1 VAALQAAV
9 SQVGQAAAA
18 DTVAAVAQ
26 RERALAAQAAALDR
40 TTKQLRHCEVRAW
53 VWAPPE
59 STSSVCVLSRL
70 PAALV
75 DGCESDTCTSVGA
88 RPAPPVC
95 IPVSTR
101 PDSVVVKQPGRTA
114 VVATPPV
121 SVGVFRSVSLDVPC
135 VVCTRTRNETV
146 PRGRESD
153 HPAAGL
159 SGGSVDCICTQAQ
172 VQTLQAGGAEREQ
185 HAQRLQAAAEA
196 AAAEAVAAR
205 AAALAHDA
213 DAAQLRPALHTAQ
226 GRAAELEAVVSR
238 QHAQLCEMQN
248 TLAAQRSDISEAL
261 SMVRGLPPRV
271 QRVGEHADACA

>member
-1 VAALQAAV
+1 M
-9 SQVGQAAAA
+9 
-18 DTVAAVAQ
+18 
-26 RERALAAQAAALDR
+26 
-40 TTKQLRHCEVRAW
+40 
-53 VWAPPE
+53 
-59 STSSVCVLSRL
+59 
-70 PAALV
+70 
-75 DGCESDTCTSVGA
+75 
-88 RPAPPVC
+88 
-95 IPVSTR
+95 
-101 PDSVVVKQPGRTA
+101 
-114 VVATPPV
+114 
-121 SVGVFRSVSLDVPC
+121 DVPC

-159 SGGSVDCICTQAQ
+159 SGGSVDYICTQAQ

-226 GRAAELEAVVSR
+226 SRAAELEAVVSR